1 MGIMAF
7 HPQEIDMLFSGAMQN
22 YLFKFAFES
31 RNPGCEF
38 DMESWLKDLN
48 KFSSNELTIMSKEKQ
63 KEMQSVLNDLDKYAK
78 KKNSIDLL

>member
-1 MGIMAF
+1 MAF

-63 KEMQSVLNDLDKYAK
+63 KEMQSVLSDLDKYAK

>member
-1 MGIMAF
+1 MAF

>member
-1 MGIMAF
+1 MAF

-48 KFSSNELTIMSKEKQ
+48 KFSSNELTIMSKKKK

>member
-1 MGIMAF
+1 MGRSYYL
-7 HPQEIDMLFSGAMQN
+7 HLSP

-63 KEMQSVLNDLDKYAK
+63 KEMQSVLSDLDKYAK

>member
-1 MGIMAF
+1 MAF

-38 DMESWLKDLN
+38 DMQAWVDDLN
-48 KFSSNELTIMSKEKQ
+48 KFNSNDLMIMSRDKQ
-63 KEMQSVLNDLDKYAK
+63 KEIQDVIGNLDKYAK
-78 KKNSIDLL
+78 KKTTIELV